1 MHAVRDMEGLKLE
14 TEHLEL
20 FTLGPCEKIER
31 EQASNV
37 EKKQGRQNSG
47 TSELMF

>member
-31 EQASNV
+31 EQASKV
-37 EKKQGRQNSG
+37 ENRKRSKGGKTVEHRS
-47 TSELMF
+47 